1 MSVDGLPR
9 SSTAED
15 GEAGGEP
22 TRGARRLVLPALF
35 ALYLALLAWIVM
47 WKLEVPYLGMG
58 EMRQVKLVPFVSDD
72 CNGASAP
79 SEVVANV
86 VFFVPFGLYLGLLAP
101 AWPWWKAM
109 IAIAGASLALEVAQY
124 AMAVGSSDVT
134 DLVTNTAGGL
144 IGLALL
150 AMARR
155 RLGERTVAVM
165 TRVLSGLTVLSLLAT
180 AAFIASPMSFAPQR
194 DVWVSG
200 PGTPGTSPGMGGD
213 VRDRMDPDAR
223 DRQC

>member
-1 MSVDGLPR
+1 MSVEELPR
-9 SSTAED
+9 SSTA
-15 GEAGGEP
+15 GGGDP
-22 TRGARRLVLPALF
+22 ARGARRFVLPALF

-58 EMRQVKLVPFVSDD
+58 ELRQVKLVPFVSDA

-101 AWPWWKAM
+101 AWPWWKAT
-109 IAIAGASLALEVAQY
+109 IAIAGASLTLEVAQY
-124 AMAVGSSDVT
+124 ALAVGSSDVT

-150 AMARR
+150 AIVRR
-155 RLGERTVAVM
+155 RLGERTVAAM
-165 TRVLSGLTVLSLLAT
+165 TRVLSGLTVVTLIAT
-180 AAFIASPMSFAPQR
+180 AAFVASPLSFAPQR
-194 DVWVSG
+194 DVWVS
-200 PGTPGTSPGMGGD
+200 TPGAPETGAGMHAGEGE
-213 VRDRMDPDAR
+213 RMDREAR
-223 DRQC
+223 DLQC

>member
-1 MSVDGLPR
+1 MSVEDLPR
-9 SSTAED
+9 SSTAHGSGAD
-15 GEAGGEP
+15 GEP
-22 TRGARRLVLPALF
+22 TRGARRFVLPAFF

-58 EMRQVKLVPFVSDD
+58 ELRQVKLVPFVSDD

-101 AWPWWKAM
+101 AWPWWKATV
-109 IAIAGASLALEVAQY
+109 AIAGASLTLEVAQY
-124 AMAVGSSDVT
+124 ALAVGSTDIT

-150 AMARR
+150 AMVRR
-155 RLGERTVAVM
+155 RLGERTTAVM
-165 TRVLSGLTVLSLLAT
+165 TRVLSGLTVLILIAT
-180 AAFIASPMSFAPQR
+180 AAFVASPMSFAPQR

-200 PGTPGTSPGMGGD
+200 PGMPVTSPGTGGD
-213 VRDRMDPDAR
+213 VRDRMDPEAR